1 MAKALIAVANGTED
15 MEAVIVIDLL
25 RRAGID
31 VTVAG
36 ESTMVT
42 CAHGLKIVPDTTID
56 DVSDDDV
63 FDVVILPGGGQGVD
77 ALGNNHALEQ
87 VVRRHYKAQKYIAAI
102 CAAPTLLHEWKLL
115 PANAVV
121 TSYPGYESVFQSYTY
136 ANIRV
141 AVDHNLIT
149 SRGPGTTIEFALEII
164 RRLAGEAVA
173 SRIASDIVLYE

>member
-1 MAKALIAVANGTED
+1 
-15 MEAVIVIDLL
+15 
-25 RRAGID
+25 
-31 VTVAG
+31 
-36 ESTMVT
+36 
-42 CAHGLKIVPDTTID
+42 
-56 DVSDDDV
+56 
-63 FDVVILPGGGQGVD
+63 
-77 ALGNNHALEQ
+77 
-87 VVRRHYKAQKYIAAI
+87 
-102 CAAPTLLHEWKLL
+102 LL